1 MRSLV
6 EKAQEEI
13 SQSIR
18 GQFRAATQVPF
29 PWLGTTALPSRV
41 QVKRLN
47 LGMGTAMLGPLDRH
61 RTGSSAEEN
70 KGQAG
75 GGPWGRTVGDGHA

>member
-29 PWLGTTALPSRV
+29 PWLGTIALPSRV
-41 QVKRLN
+41 QAKRLN
-47 LGMGTAMLGPLDRH
+47 LGTGTARLG
-61 RTGSSAEEN
+61 
-70 KGQAG
+70 Q
-75 GGPWGRTVGDGHA
+75 